1 MSERSADASALDTAI
16 SGFLDSTS
24 NDDFARLINFGPAA
38 LRRALELAFR
48 ASDPDVPPLTRLP
61 VVKGRDAVEA
71 WSSLLA
77 ELGSAFPDEFL
88 DQYDRGDLPLAN
100 DPLLVISALRGVD
113 GARARNVL
121 AQFAEHPDEIVRW
134 HLMNALN
141 WREDEV
147 ARAVVERHLAD
158 SSPGVRLNAIMGVA
172 RRDTRRARPLLAAL
186 VDDERVPPLI
196 RREART
202 RFMELGTDD
211 SDS

>member
-1 MSERSADASALDTAI
+1 MSEGLTGASALDTAI

-24 NDDFARLINFGPAA
+24 NQDFARVIAFGPAA
-38 LRRALELAFR
+38 LSRALELAFR
-48 ASDPDVPPLTRLP
+48 APDADVPPLTPLP

-88 DQYDRGDLPLAN
+88 DRYDRGDLPFAN

-147 ARAVVERHLAD
+147 ARAVVERHISD
-158 SSPGVRLNAIMGVA
+158 PSPSVRLNAIRGVA
-172 RRDTRRARPLLAAL
+172 RHERRRARPLLEAMVA
-186 VDDERVPPLI
+186 DERVPPLI
-196 RREART
+196 RQEART
-202 RFMELGTDD
+202 RLVELGTED